1 MDARTPETYFRSS
14 EQRRQEGLTHIRER
28 LDDLLLRLRALNEE
42 RTTTPAHEQVVDDE
56 ITSLELKRY
65 RAQSLVN
72 AQDVVEAS
80 ISASPQKF
88 VKSIEHALEYKIF
101 CRVEPYMV
109 DAGDEIETELFSDD

>member
-28 LDDLLLRLRALNEE
+28 LDDLLLRLRALNAE
-42 RTTTPAHEQVVDDE
+42 RTTTP
-56 ITSLELKRY
+56 
-65 RAQSLVN
+65 

-109 DAGDEIETELFSDD
+109 DAGDEIETQLFSDD